1 MVERGD
7 LPGVD
12 TCGKVWALRSGR
24 GEVGVAGEVGVGG
37 GVRPGVA
44 AGEQAGEKTG

>member
-12 TCGKVWALRSGR
+12 AGRKVLALRRGR
-24 GEVGVAGEVGVGG
+24 GEVGVAGDVGVGG
-37 GVRPGVA
+37 GVRRGVA